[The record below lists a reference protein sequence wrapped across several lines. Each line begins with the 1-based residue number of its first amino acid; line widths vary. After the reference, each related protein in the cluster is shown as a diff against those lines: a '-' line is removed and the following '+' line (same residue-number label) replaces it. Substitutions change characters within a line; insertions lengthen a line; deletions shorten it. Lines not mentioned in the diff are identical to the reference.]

1 MAGTVGLTLWS
12 PSVGQE
18 RPLQEEP
25 SSHRSYPSASGPSV
39 DRLLGEMAGS
49 GGIQGLLDY

>member
-25 SSHRSYPSASGPSV
+25 SSHRSYPAYLRDMRSIGC
-39 DRLLGEMAGS
+39 LGC
-49 GGIQGLLDY
+49 GGTPVTRGTR